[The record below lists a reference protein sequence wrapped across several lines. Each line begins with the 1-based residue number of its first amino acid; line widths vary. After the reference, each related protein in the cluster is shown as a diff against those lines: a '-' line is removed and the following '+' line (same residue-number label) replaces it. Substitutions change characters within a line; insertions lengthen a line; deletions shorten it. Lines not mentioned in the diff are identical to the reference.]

1 MRTVRS
7 SVYVFRRLWFVGF
20 WVAVAAAMAL
30 CVVSAKAQD
39 SPTTDAPPQP
49 DKNVPVVQE
58 PAPVERPQGQAPT
71 QDQEVPKGDVPA
83 VFESRIPADQMTF
96 LSGMAGTRSGDVI
109 RDKQFKRLMKSF
121 VPTGEFHYG
130 RDMGLDD
137 ALHMVMDGSRVPA
150 QIHDGRYF
158 TIAGSGGPY
167 LAGRAMVWI
176 DMKEGIAIGA
186 FHFHPTN
193 GEPTPSVAVFSRQV
207 KDKALG
213 MSDMPEAFAEDLNAW
228 AEGSSVPALTTR
240 YFITG
245 SNMRVLMEHD
255 EDYCSGTNLN
265 LVPQGE
271 PCEQMEA
278 DAADTDEVAAYYL
291 DQVHY
296 RMNATAWMIGP
307 DQVAWI
313 AVRDRTCG
321 GVADPLECR
330 IRVTREHTRVLT
342 GRPMP
347 RPEPHPVGHR
357 Y

>member
-7 SVYVFRRLWFVGF
+7 SVCVFRRLWFVGF
-20 WVAVAAAMAL
+20 WVAVAAVMAL

-186 FHFHPTN
+186 FYFHPTN

-321 GVADPLECR
+321 GVADPLGCR
-330 IRVTREHTRVLT
+330 IRVTREHTHVLT